1 MNSEERTEYAKYKL
15 EAAYTTFD
23 AAIVLAENGF
33 WNSAVNRL
41 YYSLFYAVNAL
52 LVINNIETKSHSG
65 SRSQFS
71 NFFVKTQKFDL
82 KYGKLYSQLF
92 DWRQK
97 GDYDSIFDYDQE
109 SVNPLFEPVK
119 EMIEL
124 IEKKINNSI
133 SS

>member
-1 MNSEERTEYAKYKL
+1 MNSGERTEYAKYKL
-15 EAAYTTFD
+15 EAAYKTFD
-23 AAIVLAENGF
+23 AALVLAENGF

-71 NFFVKTQKFDL
+71 NFFVKTHKFDL

-97 GDYDSIFDYDQE
+97 GDYDSIFDYDEE
-109 SVNPLFEPVK
+109 SVKPLFEPVK

-124 IEKKINNSI
+124 IEKKISDSI
-133 SS
+133 KS

>member
-1 MNSEERTEYAKYKL
+1 MNSEERREYANYKL
-15 EAAYTTFD
+15 EAAYKTFS
-23 AAIVLAENGF
+23 AALVLAENGF

-65 SRSQFS
+65 ARSQFS
-71 NFFVKTQKFDL
+71 NFFVKTHQFDL

-109 SVNPLFEPVK
+109 SVKPLFEPVK

-124 IEKKINNSI
+124 IEKKINDMI
-133 SS
+133 